1 MLRIIK
7 SYLRRKINKNVKK
20 NTWAMLRL
28 FLSYKLLKIDPPVQA
43 GLTSNM
49 KLRLETAVY

>member
-20 NTWAMLRL
+20 HTWAMLRL